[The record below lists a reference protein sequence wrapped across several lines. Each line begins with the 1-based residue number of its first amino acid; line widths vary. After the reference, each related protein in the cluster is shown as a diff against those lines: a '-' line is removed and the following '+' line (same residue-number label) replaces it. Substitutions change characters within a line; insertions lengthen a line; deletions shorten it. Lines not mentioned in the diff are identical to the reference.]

1 MIEVFDDNN
10 QKSIKISK
18 SQSIKDNIVFYGANN
33 KYPSEMESIIDGS
46 QTATLCVKTK
56 SKFLSSKFVDERISS
71 VGVGRTWI
79 NRKYTMQAL
88 VRDIAYNLAKY
99 NGCYL
104 QVTKNLGG
112 EVVMVS
118 VLDFTKCRFTEF
130 DDTMRCSAVY
140 YGDFAGTV
148 TGKKKKNFV
157 KFPLFTNNNELF
169 KKMAE
174 SYNTTTSVY
183 PIFIDSAYYYPKNPF
198 ESVYK
203 DCLTEY
209 EVQDNRYEEISEG
222 SPAKLIIRTD
232 FSENEDER
240 REQIDEIR
248 KFAGSKGRRVLV
260 IKTAFDENGEPIES
274 GYKLDT
280 IQDTR
285 DLSKFTDAEKAIA
298 GNIRKALQIP
308 SILVAPN
315 DGATVDASAAQLRA
329 AVDYYNDFT
338 RDERDLI
345 TESLNE
351 VFEKSAIEFPSKDFR
366 LQDFD
371 MTIRENNNA
380 Q

>member
-1 MIEVFDDNN
+1 MIEVIDDINK
-10 QKSIKISK
+10 KSIKISK
-18 SQSIKDNIVFYGANN
+18 SQSIKDNIVFYGADN
-33 KYPSEMESIIDGS
+33 KYPSVMEGIIDGS
-46 QTATLCVKTK
+46 QTAVLCVKTK
-56 SKFLSSKFVDERISS
+56 SKFLSSKFVDESVS
-71 VGVGRTWI
+71 EVGVGRTWI

-88 VRDIAYNLAKY
+88 VKDIAYNLSKF

-104 QVTKNLGG
+104 QVTKNLAG

-148 TGKKKKNFV
+148 TGKKKKSFV
-157 KFPLFTNNNELF
+157 KFPLFTNDKNMF
-169 KKMAE
+169 KMMAE
-174 SYNTTTSVY
+174 TYGTTTSVY
-183 PIFIDSAYYYPKNPF
+183 PIFSDCGYYYPKNPF

-222 SPAKLIIRTD
+222 SPAKLVIRTD

-240 REQIDEIR
+240 RQQIEQI
-248 KFAGSKGRRVLV
+248 KQFAGSKGRRVLI

-315 DGATVDASAAQLRA
+315 DGATLDASAAQLRA

-351 VFEKSAIEFPSKDFR
+351 VFENTAIDFPSKNFE
-366 LQDFD
+366 LSNFE
-371 MTIRENNNA
+371 MTIRENNNIA
-380 Q
+380 